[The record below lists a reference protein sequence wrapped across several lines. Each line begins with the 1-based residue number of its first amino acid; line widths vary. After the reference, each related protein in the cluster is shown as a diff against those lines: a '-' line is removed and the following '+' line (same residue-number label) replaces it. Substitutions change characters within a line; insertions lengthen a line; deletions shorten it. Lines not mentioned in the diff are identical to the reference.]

1 LENLLK
7 KERSPYLKQHE
18 NNPVH
23 WYPWGRKALDKAKE
37 LKKPIF
43 LSVGYASCHWCHVMA
58 HESFEDKNT
67 AAVMNE
73 KFINIKVDREERPDL
88 DNVFQKSLAILT
100 GTPGGWPLSMFL
112 DENGVPFSG
121 GTYFPP
127 QEMYGRPSFVN
138 ILKQVSDFYTKNK
151 DKIIQQASQIKDVF
165 QKDQKKSSV
174 IGQNLNPHLEAMLN
188 YIDFEWGGFKGSPKF
203 PQFYVFESFLH
214 FYKKNKN
221 KKFYDAVKILLNN
234 VCSRGLYDHLLGGIA
249 RYSTDDRWIAPHFEK
264 MLYDN
269 ILFVNLLGQFYLQEP
284 NEYYKEKLIQT
295 VEFVNNSFKNKE
307 NLLGSAFDADS
318 EGIEG
323 KYYVWDDKE
332 LRSALEKDYNLFA
345 KYFDISE
352 NGNWEGKN
360 ILIEKSIKPTKE
372 ENEKLKKIKNK
383 LLNIREKRP
392 KPFFDDKTQI
402 DLNTYWISTLIF
414 VAEVFNK
421 EEWKKLSLSNYNLI
435 KDLTKN
441 EIYHCYK
448 DKDGVKVFLDDYT
461 YLSQLMIN
469 FYEITGEI
477 NYLNDAKKIVQ
488 QTWDLFYDKENKI
501 LQKNPIKQND
511 LFVPPLDINDS
522 NIPNGNSVF
531 LLNCKKL
538 EAITSDTKWQ
548 GMAKELTQSFH
559 SFLNLKSTQMAS
571 YIKNLDMCEELTT
584 FTFFGDIKKIKELQ
598 QFVKKNYLKS
608 STLIY
613 KEDSKE
619 NYLVVCK
626 KQTCSNKIK
635 SIEELKS
642 IVKNYAI
649 Y

>member
-1 LENLLK
+1 LSNLLK
-7 KERSPYLKQHE
+7 NEKSPYLKQHE

-23 WYPWGRKALDKAKE
+23 WYPWNEEALKKAKE

-67 AAVMNE
+67 ASMMNE

-112 DENGVPFSG
+112 DENAVPFTG

-127 QEMYGRPSFVN
+127 KEMYGRPSFQN
-138 ILKQVSDFYTKNK
+138 ILKQVSDFYEKNRQK
-151 DKIIQQASQIKDVF
+151 VLEQESQIKKVF
-165 QKDQKKSSV
+165 ENEQKKSSV
-174 IGQNLNPHLEAMLN
+174 ISQNLEPHLEAMIK
-188 YIDFEWGGFKGSPKF
+188 YIDFEWGGFQGSPKF
-203 PQFYVFESFLH
+203 PQFYVFETFLH

-221 KKFYDAVKILLNN
+221 KKFYDAVKILLDN
-234 VCSRGLYDHLLGGIA
+234 VCSRGLYDHLIGGIA

-269 ILFVNLLGQFYLQEP
+269 ILFVNLLGQLYLHEP

-295 VEFVNNSFKNKE
+295 VNFINQSFKNKE
-307 NLLGSAFDADS
+307 NLLGSAYDADS
-318 EGIEG
+318 EGVEG

-332 LRSALEKDYNLFA
+332 LRNALEKDYDLFA

-360 ILIEKSIKPTKE
+360 ILIEKSIKPSKE
-372 ENEKLKKIKNK
+372 ENEKLKNLKEK
-383 LLNIREKRP
+383 LFHIREKRS

-402 DLNTYWISTLIF
+402 DLNAYWLSILVF
-414 VAEVFNK
+414 VAEIFDK
-421 EEWKKLSLSNYNLI
+421 EDWKKLALTNFDII
-435 KDLTKN
+435 KKLTQD

-448 DKDGVKVFLDDYT
+448 DKQGVKVFLDDYT
-461 YLSQLMIN
+461 YLAQVMIN
-469 FYEITGEI
+469 FYEVTGKSAF
-477 NYLNDAKKIVQ
+477 LDDAKKIVQ
-488 QTWDLFYDKENKI
+488 KTWDLFFDKKNKI
-501 LQKNPIKQND
+501 LQKNPIDKND

-522 NIPNGNSVF
+522 NIPNGNSIF

-538 EAITSDTKWQ
+538 EAITNESKWKNMTQ
-548 GMAKELTQSFH
+548 ELIQSFH
-559 SFLNLKSTQMAS
+559 SYLNLQSTQMVS
-571 YIKNLDMCEELTT
+571 YMKNLDICEKLTT
-584 FTFFGDIKKIKELQ
+584 FTFFGDIKKNKELQ
-598 QFVKKNYLKS
+598 KYVKKNYLKF

-613 KEDSKE
+613 RHDSKE

-626 KQTCSNKIK
+626 NQTCSNKIK
-635 SIEELKS
+635 TLEELKS
-642 IVKNYAI
+642 VEKNYVI
-649 Y
+649 

>member
-1 LENLLK
+1 MENLLK
-7 KERSPYLKQHE
+7 NENSPYLKQHE

-23 WYPWGRKALDKAKE
+23 WYPWGAKALEKAKE

-127 QEMYGRPSFVN
+127 KEMYGRPSFAN
-138 ILKQVSDFYTKNK
+138 ILNQVSEFYGKNR
-151 DKIIQQASQIKDVF
+151 DKVIQQASQIKDVF

-188 YIDFEWGGFKGSPKF
+188 YIDFEWGGFQGSPKF

-269 ILFVNLLGQFYLQEP
+269 ILFINLLGQFYLQEP

-307 NLLGSAFDADS
+307 NLLGSAYDADS
-318 EGIEG
+318 EGVEG
-323 KYYVWDDKE
+323 KHYVWDDKE
-332 LRSALEKDYNLFA
+332 LRSVLEKDYNLFA
-345 KYFDISE
+345 KYYDISE

-383 LLNIREKRP
+383 LLGIREKRP

-402 DLNTYWISTLIF
+402 DLNAYWISTLIF

-435 KDLTKN
+435 KNLTKD

-448 DKDGVKVFLDDYT
+448 DKDGVKVFLDDYA
-461 YLSQLMIN
+461 YLAQLMIN
-469 FYEITGEI
+469 FYETTGEI
-477 NYLNDAKKIVQ
+477 NYLDDAKQIVQ

-538 EAITSDTKWQ
+538 EAITNDTKWQ
-548 GMAKELTQSFH
+548 GMAKELIQSFH
-559 SFLNLKSTQMAS
+559 SFLNLKSTQMVS

-613 KEDSKE
+613 KEDPKE

-626 KQTCSNKIK
+626 NQTCSNKIK

-642 IVKNYAI
+642 VVKNYAI
-649 Y
+649 